1 MMRAADI
8 PDILQRWTNAWTE
21 DIRIFVRPAWVEER
35 PASIL
40 TTGYYTH

>member
-1 MMRAADI
+1 MMRTADI
-8 PDILQRWTNAWTE
+8 ADILQCWTNAWTK
-21 DIRIFVRPAWVEER
+21 ISGFFVRPAWVEER